1 MRTGVQLLDT
11 APSPA
16 LTGRPGAARPVRRPK
31 DGLWQRLWAA
41 RWSFLYIAPLMALLL
56 TFVVYPIFGSLVYT
70 LYRWNGIGSPD
81 DFVGLQNFRQ
91 IMADSIFWRAVGHTF
106 TYAIIVVPVQLAIAL
121 VLALVLNNKRLRFR
135 SFYRTLFFLPVVTSP
150 AVVGV
155 VIQLMLS
162 NFGDTLNGWL
172 LDAHLID
179 KPIDFLGNP
188 DIALWI
194 IIAVGIW
201 QTLGYNL
208 VYFLAGLQTI
218 PDEVYE
224 AAKIDGAGRFRTFF
238 NITVPLLRPVGMMI
252 VILAFIGSF
261 QVFDLVQVL
270 TGGGPF
276 FGTEVVN
283 TYIYH
288 LAFGGNQ
295 AQATEP
301 NVGLASA
308 ASFFYGLLLIGFSV
322 LQVLIFRSIAKR
334 RATGRA

>member
-1 MRTGVQLLDT
+1 MQLLDT
-11 APSPA
+11 AAPSPP
-16 LTGRPGAARPVRRPK
+16 TRGPGAAPAPPPSK
-31 DGLWQRLWAA
+31 TGLWHRLKAG
-41 RWSFLYIAPLMALLL
+41 RWSYLYLAPLLALLL
-56 TFVVYPIFGSLVYT
+56 TFVVYPIFGSLAYT
-70 LYRWNGIGSPD
+70 FYRWNGIGSPE
-81 DFVGLQNFRQ
+81 DFVGLDNFRQ
-91 IMADSIFWRAVGHTF
+91 IMHDSIFWRAVGHTF
-106 TYAIIVVPVQLAIAL
+106 VYAIIVVPVQLVIAL
-121 VLALVLNNKRLRFR
+121 VLALVLNNKKLRF
-135 SFYRTLFFLPVVTSP
+135 SAFYRTLFFLPVVTSP

-155 VIQLMLS
+155 VVQLILS

-179 KPIDFLGNP
+179 RPVDWLGNP
-188 DIALWI
+188 TIALGI
-194 IIAVGIW
+194 IVLVGIW

-218 PDEVYE
+218 PEDIYE
-224 AAKIDGAGRFRTFF
+224 AAKIDGAGRLRTFVH
-238 NITVPLLRPVGMMI
+238 ITVPLLRPVGLMI

-270 TGGGPF
+270 TGGGPY

-334 RATGRA
+334 RAIGRA

>member
-1 MRTGVQLLDT
+1 VQVLDT
-11 APSPA
+11 AAPSRPVR
-16 LTGRPGAARPVRRPK
+16 RPGAARPLRRPK
-31 DGLWQRLWAA
+31 PGRWQRLWAA

-70 LYRWNGIGSPD
+70 LYRWNGIGAPE
-81 DFVGLQNFRQ
+81 DFVGFANFRQ
-91 IMADSIFWRAVGHTF
+91 IIHDSIFWRAVGHTF
-106 TYAIIVVPVQLAIAL
+106 AYAIIVVPVQLLIAL
-121 VLALVLNNKRLRFR
+121 VLALVLNNKKLRFS

-179 KPIDFLGNP
+179 SPVDWLGNP
-188 DIALWI
+188 DFALGI
-194 IIAVGIW
+194 IILVGIW

-218 PDEVYE
+218 PEEVFE
-224 AAKIDGAGRFRTFF
+224 AARIDGAGRFRTFF
-238 NITVPLLRPVGMMI
+238 HITVPLLRPVGMMI

-276 FGTEVVN
+276 FATEVVN

-288 LAFGGNQ
+288 LAFGGNL

-322 LQVLIFRSIAKR
+322 LQVLIFRSIARR
-334 RATGRA
+334 RAAGRA

>member
-1 MRTGVQLLDT
+1 MQLLDT
-11 APSPA
+11 AAPSPA
-16 LTGRPGAARPVRRPK
+16 QRRPGAARPATRQK
-31 DGLWQRLWAA
+31 AGLWRRLWAA
-41 RWSFLYIAPLMALLL
+41 RWSLLYIAPLMALLL

-70 LYRWNGIGSPD
+70 LYRWNGIGSPE
-81 DFVGLQNFRQ
+81 DFVGLDNFRQ
-91 IMADSIFWRAVGHTF
+91 ILQDSIFWRAVGHTF
-106 TYAIIVVPVQLAIAL
+106 TYAIIVVPIQLAIAL
-121 VLALVLNNKRLRFR
+121 VLALVLNNKKLRFS
-135 SFYRTLFFLPVVTSP
+135 SFYRTLYFLPVVTSP
-150 AVVGV
+150 AVVAV

-179 KPIDFLGNP
+179 TPVDWLGDP
-188 DIALWI
+188 DIALGI
-194 IIAVGIW
+194 IILVGIW

-218 PDEVYE
+218 PEEVYE
-224 AAKIDGAGRFRTFF
+224 AAKIDGAGRLRTFF
-238 NITVPLLRPVGMMI
+238 HITVPLLRPVGVMI

-276 FGTEVVN
+276 FATEVVN

-308 ASFFYGLLLIGFSV
+308 ASFFYGLMLIGFSV
-322 LQVLIFRSIAKR
+322 LQVLIFRSIFKR
-334 RATGRA
+334 RAAGRA

>member
-1 MRTGVQLLDT
+1 VQLLDT
-11 APSPA
+11 AAPKPPVGGLGAVPA
-16 LTGRPGAARPVRRPK
+16 AVRRK
-31 DGLWQRLWAA
+31 RGLWHRVKAA
-41 RWSFLYIAPLMALLL
+41 KWSYLYLAPLMALLL
-56 TFVVYPIFGSLVYT
+56 TFVVYPIFGSLAYAF
-70 LYRWNGIGSPD
+70 YRWNGIGSPGN
-81 DFVGLQNFRQ
+81 FVGFGNFRQ
-91 IMADSIFWRAVGHTF
+91 IAHDSIFWRAVSHTF
-106 TYAIIVVPVQLAIAL
+106 VYAIVVVPVQLVIAL
-121 VLALVLNNKRLRFR
+121 VLALVLNNRKLRF
-135 SFYRTLFFLPVVTSP
+135 SAFYRTLFFLPVVTSP

-155 VIQLMLS
+155 IVQLMLS

-172 LDAHLID
+172 LDAHLIGRPVD
-179 KPIDFLGNP
+179 WLGNP
-188 DIALWI
+188 KIALGI
-194 IIAVGIW
+194 IILVGVW

-218 PDEVYE
+218 PEEVYE
-224 AAKIDGAGRFRTFF
+224 AARIDGAGRVRTFTH
-238 NITVPLLRPVGMMI
+238 ITVPLLRPIGLMI

-270 TGGGPF
+270 TGGGPY

>member
-1 MRTGVQLLDT
+1 MPLVDT
-11 APSPA
+11 APSPPA
-16 LTGRPGAARPVRRPK
+16 HRGGSGPATAAPPPK
-31 DGLWQRLWAA
+31 APLRTRLWAA
-41 RWSFLYIAPLMALLL
+41 RWSYLYILPLLALLL

-70 LYRWNGIGSPD
+70 FYRWNGIGEPS
-81 DFVGLQNFRQ
+81 DFVGLDNFRQ
-91 IMADSIFWRAVGHTF
+91 IAHDSIFWDSVAHTF
-106 TYAIIVVPVQLAIAL
+106 VYAIVVVPVQLVIAL
-121 VLALVLNNKRLRFR
+121 ALALVLNNKKLRF
-135 SFYRTLFFLPVVTSP
+135 SAFYRTLFFLPVVTSP

-155 VIQLMLS
+155 VVQLMLS
-162 NFGDTLNGWL
+162 NFGDTFNSWL
-172 LDAHLID
+172 LDAHIID
-179 KPIDFLGNP
+179 TPVDWLGNP
-188 DIALWI
+188 RIAMGI
-194 IIAVGIW
+194 IILVGIW

-218 PDEVYE
+218 PEEINE
-224 AAKIDGAGRFRTFF
+224 AARIDGAGPVRTFLH
-238 NITVPLLRPVGMMI
+238 ITVPMLRSVGLMI

-270 TGGGPF
+270 TNGGPY

-295 AQATEP
+295 AAATQP
-301 NVGLASA
+301 DVGLASA

-334 RATGRA
+334 RAAGRG

>member
-1 MRTGVQLLDT
+1 MQLLDT
-11 APSPA
+11 AAPKPP
-16 LTGRPGAARPVRRPK
+16 TGGRGAAAPAVTAPAHGR
-31 DGLWQRLWAA
+31 WQRIKAA
-41 RWSFLYIAPLMALLL
+41 RWSYVYLAPLMALLL
-56 TFVVYPIFGSLVYT
+56 TFVVYPIFGSLAYAF
-70 LYRWNGIGSPD
+70 YRWNGIGSPGD
-81 DFVGLQNFRQ
+81 YVGLDNFRQ
-91 IMADSIFWRAVGHTF
+91 IAHDAIFWRAVGHTF
-106 TYAIIVVPVQLAIAL
+106 VYAIVVVPVQLLIAL
-121 VLALVLNNKRLRFR
+121 VLALTLNNRKLRFA

-155 VIQLMLS
+155 IVQLMLS
-162 NFGDTLNGWL
+162 NFGDSLNRWL
-172 LDAHLID
+172 LDAHLIGRPVD
-179 KPIDFLGNP
+179 WLGNP
-188 DIALWI
+188 KIALGI
-194 IIAVGIW
+194 IILVGVW

-218 PDEVYE
+218 PEEVYE
-224 AAKIDGAGRFRTFF
+224 AARIDGAGRLRTFTH
-238 NITVPLLRPVGMMI
+238 ITVPLLRPVGLMI

-270 TGGGPF
+270 TGGGPY

-295 AQATEP
+295 ATATEP

-322 LQVLIFRSIAKR
+322 LQVLLFRSLAKR

>member
-1 MRTGVQLLDT
+1 MQLLDT
-11 APSPA
+11 AAPSPPA
-16 LTGRPGAARPVRRPK
+16 GGPGAAPE
-31 DGLWQRLWAA
+31 AA
-41 RWSFLYIAPLMALLL
+41 SPNNSRWHRIRQAKRSYLYIAPLLALLL
-56 TFVVYPIFGSLVYT
+56 TFVIYPIFASLGYT
-70 LYRWNGIGSPD
+70 FYHWNGIGSPG
-81 DFVGLQNFRQ
+81 DFVGLDNFRQ
-91 IMADSIFWRAVGHTF
+91 IAGDSIFWRAVGHTF
-106 TYAIIVVPVQLAIAL
+106 VYAIVVVPIQLVIAL
-121 VLALVLNNKRLRFR
+121 ALALVLNNKRLRFS

-150 AVVGV
+150 AVVGIV
-155 VIQLMLS
+155 VQLMIS
-162 NFGDTLNGWL
+162 NFGDVVNGWL
-172 LDAHLID
+172 LDAKLVD
-179 KPIDFLGNP
+179 QPVDWLGNP
-188 DIALWI
+188 KIALGVI
-194 IIAVGIW
+194 ILVAIW

-218 PDEVYE
+218 PEEVYE
-224 AAKIDGAGRFRTFF
+224 AARIDGAGRVRTFVH
-238 NITVPLLRPVGMMI
+238 ITVPLLRPVGLMI

-308 ASFFYGLLLIGFSV
+308 ASFFYGLMLIVFSV

>member
-1 MRTGVQLLDT
+1 MPLVDT
-11 APSPA
+11 APSPPA
-16 LTGRPGAARPVRRPK
+16 HRGGSGPATAAPPPK
-31 DGLWQRLWAA
+31 APLRTRLWAA
-41 RWSFLYIAPLMALLL
+41 RWSYLYILPLLALLL

-70 LYRWNGIGSPD
+70 FYRWNGIGEPS
-81 DFVGLQNFRQ
+81 DFVGLDNFRQ
-91 IMADSIFWRAVGHTF
+91 IAHDSIFWDSVAHTF
-106 TYAIIVVPVQLAIAL
+106 VYAIVVVPVQLVIAL
-121 VLALVLNNKRLRFR
+121 ALALVLNNKKLRF
-135 SFYRTLFFLPVVTSP
+135 SAFYRTLFFLPVVTSP

-155 VIQLMLS
+155 VVQLMLS
-162 NFGDTLNGWL
+162 NFGDTFNSWL
-172 LDAHLID
+172 LDAHIID
-179 KPIDFLGNP
+179 TPVDWLGNP
-188 DIALWI
+188 KIAMGI
-194 IIAVGIW
+194 IILVGIW

-218 PDEVYE
+218 PEEINE
-224 AAKIDGAGRFRTFF
+224 AARIDGAGPVRTFLH
-238 NITVPLLRPVGMMI
+238 ITVPMLRSVGLMI

-270 TGGGPF
+270 TNGGPY

-295 AQATEP
+295 AAATQP
-301 NVGLASA
+301 DVGLASA

-334 RATGRA
+334 RAAGRG